1 MLYESKLL
9 SLNYSK
15 SFTAFPC
22 HHCHRIP
29 LFNSFTN
36 HQELDSTRY
45 FASGLGALL
54 QNSNTEDSKT
64 LDDWEEYQVPIRH
77 RTYYVSSNG
86 SRMGFSA
93 KSTASWN
100 DDDDDNSFYQMLS
113 FKFLRLMLFVD
124 TLLLV
129 YRLTY
134 LCLEMTHRSKKG
146 GTGFVYDAF
155 ESLPKETKVIKKR
168 EKCVSFADLD
178 KRPNDLMK
186 NFHSMQDLR
195 RKSSLNTSAADVIE
209 YVNDSRQGNSSFVI
223 PLTLSHNIHGR
234 IRRLS
239 PQTLIKLNSLT
250 VLFSSDSCRSD
261 FRFLSKH
268 CVAYM
273 QLFWTL
279 LRCSDAVPRVVLAS
293 VMLLMLGLTLNVVS
307 QNVVPEFLLS
317 FLEFC
322 SSNLTLNGYFDDVAN
337 GSNEELERWKSRFMK
352 FEVKQLQGIFQF
364 FNTGYRLFCY
374 QIEILISKQQHHIH
388 ILCVRTQGSE
398 MGGTSNF
405 F

>member
-1 MLYESKLL
+1 MLYGSKLL

-15 SFTAFPC
+15 SITAFPC
-22 HHCHRIP
+22 HSIP
-29 LFNSFTN
+29 LFNSFTD

-45 FASGLGALL
+45 FASGPGALL
-54 QNSNTEDSKT
+54 QNSNTADSKT
-64 LDDWEEYQVPIRH
+64 LDDWEEYQAPIRH

-100 DDDDDNSFYQMLS
+100 DDSFYHMLS

-129 YRLTY
+129 YRLTN
-134 LCLEMTHRSKKG
+134 LCLEMSHRSKG

-178 KRPNDLMK
+178 KCPNDLMK

-195 RKSSLNTSAADVIE
+195 RKSSLNTSAAGVIE
-209 YVNDSRQGNSSFVI
+209 YVNESRQGNSSSVI

-234 IRRLS
+234 IKRLS
-239 PQTLIKLNSLT
+239 SQTLIKLNSLT
-250 VLFSSDSCRSD
+250 VLYSSDSCRSD
-261 FRFLSKH
+261 FRLLSKH
-268 CVAYM
+268 CVAYT

-293 VMLLMLGLTLNVVS
+293 VVLLMLGLTLNVVS

-317 FLEFC
+317 FLDLC

-337 GSNEELERWKSRFMK
+337 GCNEELERWKSRFMK
-352 FEVKQLQGIFQF
+352 FEVKQLQGIFQL
-364 FNTGYRLFCY
+364 FNTGY
-374 QIEILISKQQHHIH
+374 Q
-388 ILCVRTQGSE
+388 
-398 MGGTSNF
+398 
-405 F
+405 